1 MLILGNL
8 TKKREDVFLYL
19 DILRLI
25 KLLVDGVR
33 QTVRNVLLLRI
44 VFYALRGTLW
54 ILKAR
59 DVKDVQWTVSRV
71 MYQGSV

>member
-25 KLLVDGVR
+25 KLSVDGVR